1 MTNEYNPDGKEIR
14 FIDSHY
20 KDLFHIPDGSCV
32 QIHYPDEMVVKPCTF
47 IDEYHTQIG
56 YNVFHICQFAEIM
69 ERNGASYMPEPEIMG
84 DEAAW
89 KVGKDRILAVQTCE
103 DGYDYTLLDE
113 NYNEIDGGQVDNPEL
128 SMLEVR
134 RDILESFG
142 LERREL
148 RAMFYEDVMEQAFEV
163 GRQAVVVNDPIA
175 ELAFKLDRFAENF
188 DPYEYMD
195 QVDDVQAH
203 IQEIKADL
211 AAGNTAPYREFLNS
225 AKEKMDF
232 LKHEYGTG
240 GHSHACSGATH
251 SGQDH
256 DAKGVAYTKS
266 GCDKLQMSWAQV
278 VQRIDG
284 LIRKGRYLSPE
295 EEAERQAI
303 EEAKTDPLEDVYDRF
318 AVIDTEDGEYLLH
331 AVFDCYLQSAC
342 RADVPD
348 NDCRMDVRHQRR
360 SRNAP
365 TAGSCLCGLYHPSH
379 CGMAD
384 Y

>member
-175 ELAFKLDRFAENF
+175 ELAFNYDDLTAHIENLSARFDALSDSIKVAEKRMV
-188 DPYEYMD
+188 E
-195 QVDDVQAH
+195 VQALQQH
-203 IQEIKADL
+203 IKNYRNTRQIYIEYRKSGYSKKFFEEHRQEITIHKAAKQAFDELQITKLPSMQSLYEEFHQL
-211 AAGNTAPYREFLNS
+211 AVQKKQDYAEYRQIR
-225 AKEKMDF
+225 KEKEE
-232 LKHEYGTG
+232 LLI
-240 GHSHACSGATH
+240 
-251 SGQDH
+251 
-256 DAKGVAYTKS
+256 AKRTVETI
-266 GCDKLQMSWAQV
+266 LN
-278 VQRIDG
+278 ID
-284 LIRKGRYLSPE
+284 RQKEQEKEKEKE
-295 EEAERQAI
+295 EKKNFR
-303 EEAKTDPLEDVYDRF
+303 
-318 AVIDTEDGEYLLH
+318 
-331 AVFDCYLQSAC
+331 
-342 RADVPD
+342 
-348 NDCRMDVRHQRR
+348 
-360 SRNAP
+360 
-365 TAGSCLCGLYHPSH
+365 
-379 CGMAD
+379 
-384 Y
+384 

>member
-148 RAMFYEDVMEQAFEV
+148 RAMFYEDVMEQAFESADRRWWSMTLSLSLLLSSTV
-163 GRQAVVVNDPIA
+163 LQRTSTPMNIWIRSMMCRRISKKSRQILPLVIR
-175 ELAFKLDRFAENF
+175 L
-188 DPYEYMD
+188 
-195 QVDDVQAH
+195 
-203 IQEIKADL
+203 
-211 AAGNTAPYREFLNS
+211 
-225 AKEKMDF
+225 
-232 LKHEYGTG
+232 
-240 GHSHACSGATH
+240 
-251 SGQDH
+251 
-256 DAKGVAYTKS
+256 
-266 GCDKLQMSWAQV
+266 
-278 VQRIDG
+278 RIV
-284 LIRKGRYLSPE
+284 S
-295 EEAERQAI
+295 
-303 EEAKTDPLEDVYDRF
+303 
-318 AVIDTEDGEYLLH
+318 
-331 AVFDCYLQSAC
+331 S
-342 RADVPD
+342 
-348 NDCRMDVRHQRR
+348 
-360 SRNAP
+360 
-365 TAGSCLCGLYHPSH
+365 
-379 CGMAD
+379 
-384 Y
+384 

>member
-188 DPYEYMD
+188 DPYEYRTGVVSVQRGRSCRSIFVLGQQILQRGVLLCPISLIRVKGICQTAPAD
-195 QVDDVQAH
+195 IVRQNFLLFGSSVAVLVLQLEQGLDGFHISCKFLFRSTFTDVVICDVEVHRRNGWNFSGRNGLLNLSDDVDDLRILPAVHLGIVPNDGVLTVPAMN
-203 IQEIKADL
+203 EVK
-211 AAGNTAPYREFLNS
+211 TAR
-225 AKEKMDF
+225 
-232 LKHEYGTG
+232 
-240 GHSHACSGATH
+240 
-251 SGQDH
+251 
-256 DAKGVAYTKS
+256 
-266 GCDKLQMSWAQV
+266 
-278 VQRIDG
+278 
-284 LIRKGRYLSPE
+284 
-295 EEAERQAI
+295 
-303 EEAKTDPLEDVYDRF
+303 
-318 AVIDTEDGEYLLH
+318 
-331 AVFDCYLQSAC
+331 
-342 RADVPD
+342 
-348 NDCRMDVRHQRR
+348 
-360 SRNAP
+360 
-365 TAGSCLCGLYHPSH
+365 
-379 CGMAD
+379 
-384 Y
+384 